1 MAYLIGTDEAGY
13 GPNLG
18 PLIVSTTVW
27 KVADGKLDGDL
38 YDSLSPSVSRS
49 SIDDENVI
57 SIADSKTLY
66 RPGGGLA
73 ALEQGVLSAIS
84 QTTSCPTDWR
94 QLWLHLCPKAGEH
107 LGELPWYKDF
117 QCSIP
122 LDLDQAKLGELTD
135 HLKSQLT
142 QASVELLSIRSTAV
156 FPATFNRSVEQT
168 GSKGTLLS
176 ATTLELVAEQLNQL
190 PPAPTQIICD
200 KHGGRNRYGGLLQTS
215 LASGLVRVIA
225 EGRQESAYEF
235 GTPQQPIQISFRA
248 GGESFLPSALASMTS
263 KYLREMAMRAFNH
276 FWAELVQDLKPTAGY
291 PVDAKR
297 FKHQIEPTQAKLGI
311 QDHDLWRIR

>member
-18 PLIVSTTVW
+18 PLIVSTSVW
-27 KVADGKLDGDL
+27 KVDESQLDDDL
-38 YDSLSPSVSRS
+38 YDSLSPSVSRTS
-49 SIDDENVI
+49 MDAPNVVT
-57 SIADSKTLY
+57 IADSKMLY
-66 RPGGGLA
+66 RPGGDLA
-73 ALEQGVLSAIS
+73 ALERGVLSAIS
-84 QTTSCPTDWR
+84 QITRCPTDWQ
-94 QLWLHLCPKAGEH
+94 QLWSHLCPKAGEH
-107 LGELPWYKDF
+107 LSELPWYKDF

-122 LDLDQAKLGELTD
+122 IDLDQAKLGELTGQ
-135 HLKSQLT
+135 LNSQLS
-142 QASVELLSIRSTAV
+142 QAGVELLNVRSTAV
-156 FPATFNRSVEQT
+156 FPSTFNRSVEQS

-215 LASGLVRVIA
+215 LAPGLVRVVA

-235 GTPQQPIQISFRA
+235 GTPQQPIRISFRA

-263 KYLREMAMRAFNH
+263 KYLREIAMRAFNH
-276 FWAELVQDLKPTAGY
+276 FWAERVQDLKPTAGY

-297 FKHQIEPTQAKLGI
+297 FKRQIEPTQAKLGI
-311 QDHDLWRIR
+311 PDHHLWRIR